1 MSYQKVELS
10 EVTSYIKRGTSPK
23 YVEDGYLVLNQKC
36 VRDNTV
42 NFKLGRKSSKEKKN
56 SLDKFIR
63 VGDTL
68 INSTGKGTLGRVG
81 FVKELIT
88 ETIVDTHVTIVRPI
102 DEKIDPRFLGFQLF
116 SNEREIELMGK
127 GATNQTELS
136 AKDLEKLK
144 INLPPLPTQKKI
156 ASILSAYD
164 DLIENNLK
172 RIQLLEEAA
181 QRIYKEWFVDF
192 KFPNH
197 ENTPINKETG
207 LPEGWGKKKLIEIYN
222 KLESGKRPKG
232 GINKDLKDGVPS
244 IGAESVNGLGN
255 FEFSKTKFLTEEF
268 YSTIKKGILENKD
281 ILIYKDGAYIG
292 KTALYQNDFP
302 YSKCAVN
309 EHVFLLNTKKREY
322 QYYLY
327 FTLNTKEYYSKMQ
340 NLNSNAAQPG
350 INQKKLLQLELYLP
364 LIDENMANF
373 NDLVGV
379 KITQIYK
386 LASVNYRL
394 KEARDLLLPRLMN
407 RTLEV

>member
-197 ENTPINKETG
+197 ENTAIDKETG
-207 LPEGWGKKKLIEIYN
+207 LPEGW
-222 KLESGKRPKG
+222 R
-232 GINKDLKDGVPS
+232 
-244 IGAESVNGLGN
+244 IGAVEDLVNISSGFAFKSKDWKKSGNSVLKIKNLQNNTINVSDTAFVDNETTLKASKYELFEGDVLIAMTGATVGKIGLIP
-255 FEFSKTKFLTEEF
+255 K
-268 YSTIKKGILENKD
+268 
-281 ILIYKDGAYIG
+281 
-292 KTALYQNDFP
+292 
-302 YSKCAVN
+302 V
-309 EHVFLLNTKKREY
+309 KKR
-322 QYYLY
+322 L
-327 FTLNTKEYYSKMQ
+327 FLNQRVGLFRSIDGE
-340 NLNSNAAQPG
+340 SNIPFIFSFFISDNGQKQVVNFAQGAAQPNISSSQIG
-350 INQKKLLQLELYLP
+350 QIQLNIPE
-364 LIDENMANF
+364 
-373 NDLVGV
+373 
-379 KITQIYK
+379 KITLIYFNNKIGKFLKQIQ
-386 LASVNYRL
+386 LLNYQNQNL

-407 RTLEV
+407 RTIEV

>member
-1 MSYQKVELS
+1 MTLTDTEESFV
-10 EVTSYIKRGTSPK
+10 
-23 YVEDGYLVLNQKC
+23 NQAVNAIIPNEKF
-36 VRDNTV
+36 DN
-42 NFKLGRKSSKEKKN
+42 F
-56 SLDKFIR
+56 
-63 VGDTL
+63 
-68 INSTGKGTLGRVG
+68 
-81 FVKELIT
+81 FVYYALRNI
-88 ETIVDTHVTIVRPI
+88 
-102 DEKIDPRFLGFQLF
+102 
-116 SNEREIELMGK
+116 
-127 GATNQTELS
+127 
-136 AKDLEKLK
+136 LEKVKKADTGASSGRENVSKSNFMKLQILAPSE
-144 INLPPLPTQKKI
+144 INIQKKI

-309 EHVFLLNTKKREY
+309 EHVFLLNTKK
-322 QYYLY
+322 
-327 FTLNTKEYYSKMQ
+327 YYSKMQ

>member
-197 ENTPINKETG
+197 EKTGINKETG
-207 LPEGWGKKKLIEIYN
+207 LPEGW
-222 KLESGKRPKG
+222 R
-232 GINKDLKDGVPS
+232 
-244 IGAESVNGLGN
+244 IGAVEDLVNISSGFAFKSKDWKKSGNSVLKIKNLQNNTINVSDTAFVDNETTLKASKYELFEGDVLIAMTGATVGKIGLIP
-255 FEFSKTKFLTEEF
+255 K
-268 YSTIKKGILENKD
+268 
-281 ILIYKDGAYIG
+281 
-292 KTALYQNDFP
+292 
-302 YSKCAVN
+302 V
-309 EHVFLLNTKKREY
+309 KKR
-322 QYYLY
+322 L
-327 FTLNTKEYYSKMQ
+327 FLNQRVGLFRSIDGE
-340 NLNSNAAQPG
+340 SNIPFIFSFFISDNGQKQVVNFAQGAAQPNISSSQIG
-350 INQKKLLQLELYLP
+350 QIQLNIPE
-364 LIDENMANF
+364 
-373 NDLVGV
+373 
-379 KITQIYK
+379 KITLIYFNNKIGKFLKQIQ
-386 LASVNYRL
+386 LLNYQNQNL

-407 RTLEV
+407 RTIEV